1 MGGGRCRR
9 ARAARPRRDWLLVGF
24 AHWEAPGC
32 PLGLFVRRHLL
43 LAGHQSRYAARAREK
58 GEFVNFQGEPDD
70 GRPGRGRPGGVYI
83 IVAAIVAITI
93 VVLLIILIF

>member
-1 MGGGRCRR
+1 VAVAVDVLGPPVLDGDG
-9 ARAARPRRDWLLVGF
+9 LLVGF
-24 AHWEAPGC
+24 ARWEAPGC
-32 PLGLFVRRHLL
+32 RLGLLVRRYLR
-43 LAGHQSRYAARAREK
+43 LAGHQPPVRLLVQEK

-83 IVAAIVAITI
+83 IVAAIVAIAI